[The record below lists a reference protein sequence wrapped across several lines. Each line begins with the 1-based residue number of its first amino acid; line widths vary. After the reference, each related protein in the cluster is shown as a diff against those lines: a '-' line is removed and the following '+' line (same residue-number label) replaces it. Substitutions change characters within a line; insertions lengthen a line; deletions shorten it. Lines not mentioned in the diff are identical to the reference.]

1 MATPAATRP
10 DWPSSGVHQLR
21 RRRFGE
27 LLKDLSQQFTTLVRQ
42 EIDLAKA
49 ELDEKARTALPAI
62 GFLAGAVIAALA
74 CIGALTAMLI
84 LALAEAMPGWAAA
97 LIVTALWLL
106 LAAALAVVGRKRLA
120 EAGTPIP
127 EKTVETVKEDVE
139 WLKNRITSE
148 AR

>member
-1 MATPAATRP
+1 
-10 DWPSSGVHQLR
+10 L
-21 RRRFGE
+21 GE

-62 GFLAGAVIAALA
+62 GLLAGAVIAALA
-74 CIGALTAMLI
+74 GIGALTAMLI

-106 LAAALAVVGRKRLA
+106 LAAALAFVGRNRLA

-139 WLKNRITSE
+139 WLKSRITSE